1 MKKGAGNTSPQ
12 AAMMNISSQSP
23 EGTQRLGKQL
33 GRLAQPGDLFLL
45 VGSLGTGKTCL
56 TQGIAWGL
64 GIEGYA
70 TSPSFVVI
78 NQYWGR
84 LSLYHIDLY
93 RLDRIEEVIEL
104 GLEDY
109 LYRGGVCV
117 VEWAEKA
124 LAVLPTEHL
133 LVEISFLSD
142 TSRSITLKP
151 NGERYVEMLSQLRPR
166 SSSGPKA
173 LRANDKVKG
182 FHT

>member
-1 MKKGAGNTSPQ
+1 MLSLITE
-12 AAMMNISSQSP
+12 SP
-23 EGTQRLGKQL
+23 EETQQL
-33 GRLAQPGDLFLL
+33 GTKLGELAQLGDVFLL
-45 VGSLGTGKTCL
+45 VGRLGTGKTCL

-78 NQYWGR
+78 NQYQGR
-84 LSLYHIDLY
+84 LPFYHIDLY

-109 LYRGGVCV
+109 LYGRGVCV

-124 LAVLPTEHL
+124 LEVLPEEHL

-142 TSRSITLKP
+142 TGRNFVLKP
-151 NGERYVEMLSQLRPR
+151 VGERYVELLSQLNTAPR
-166 SSSGPKA
+166 TKKWSLP
-173 LRANDKVKG
+173 
-182 FHT
+182 